1 MRKLVLTTVSV
12 LALGMA
18 GAGIGYAGQP
28 PVTSVTIAHG
38 AYIPQ
43 GAANQVLIMHGTHPR
58 QGLPTKRALNLSY
71 NHIKRVQRQLR
82 AHHLY
87 NGPINGQMDLR
98 TRQAIARFQAQ
109 HHLLPSGTVDL
120 QTLAALDGLT
130 NGVGSTELPGTRSF
144 NTGFNGVDNP
154 NLRQS
159 RTIGNRTA
167 APNNQSR

>member
-18 GAGIGYAGQP
+18 GIGIGHAGQP

-43 GAANQVLIMHGTHPR
+43 GAANQVLIMHGTHAR

-71 NHIKRVQRQLR
+71 NHIKRVQQQLQ
-82 AHHLY
+82 ADHLY

-98 TRQAIARFQAQ
+98 TRRAIARFQQQ

-130 NGVGSTELPGTRSF
+130 NGVGSTELPGTRSSGSGF
-144 NTGFNGVDNP
+144 TGVNNP
-154 NLRQS
+154 NLRQPGV
-159 RTIGNRTA
+159 TGNGTA
-167 APNNQSR
+167 APNNQGR